1 LYCAGTDLAHPRLNL
16 DVAGGRRMP
25 PTLIQAGGAEMLV
38 ADARRLAADVTA
50 AGGDCELQVWPDQV
64 HVFQAL
70 PRLTP
75 EAAPAMRRVAAFVAT
90 SLHAKR
96 IDRAAG

>member
-1 LYCAGTDLAHPRLNL
+1 
-16 DVAGGRRMP
+16 MP

-38 ADARRLAADVTA
+38 ADARQLAKDITA

-70 PRLTP
+70 PKLTA
-75 EAAPAMRRVAAFVAT
+75 EAAPAMRRVAAFVAK
-90 SLHAKR
+90 SLR
-96 IDRAAG
+96 DRDIDQVAG

>member
-1 LYCAGTDLAHPRLNL
+1 LYCAGTDVTHPRLTL

-25 PTLIQAGGAEMLV
+25 PTLIQAGGGEMLV
-38 ADARRLAADVTA
+38 SDARALAADITA
-50 AGGDCELQVWPDQV
+50 AGGDCQLEVWPDQV

-75 EAAPAMRRVAAFVAT
+75 EAAPAMRRVAAFVRE
-90 SLHAKR
+90 SLRAKGINR
-96 IDRAAG
+96 VAG

>member
-1 LYCAGTDLAHPRLNL
+1 
-16 DVAGGRRMP
+16 VASGPSLP

-38 ADARRLAADVTA
+38 ADARHLAADIRT
-50 AGGDCELQVWPDQV
+50 GGGRCTLQVWPDQV

-75 EAAPAMRRVAAFVAT
+75 EAAKAMAQAAKF
-90 SLHAKR
+90 
-96 IDRAAG
+96 IDTALRDNNVENVTGKAG

>member
-1 LYCAGTDLAHPRLNL
+1 LYCTGTHVSHPRLTL

-25 PTLIQAGGAEMLV
+25 PTLVQAGGGEMLV
-38 ADARRLAADVTA
+38 ADARTLAADITA

-75 EAAPAMRRVAAFVAT
+75 EAAPAMRRVAVFVAD
-90 SLHAKR
+90 SLRDKR
-96 IDRAAG
+96 IRDAG